1 MFVDLVFK
9 KTTLVNFTL
18 DHTMLTNAQT
28 KLIAIQQSGEL
39 DAAAIENTK
48 ETLALLKILAM
59 AQADVDAGR
68 VHTLDEVMEA
78 IRSKR
83 VPNTFAIT
91 GD

>member
-1 MFVDLVFK
+1 
-9 KTTLVNFTL
+9 
-18 DHTMLTNAQT
+18 MLTTAQT
-28 KLIAIQQSGEL
+28 KLIAIQQSAEL
-39 DAAAIENTK
+39 DAPAIEKTK

-68 VHTLDEVMEA
+68 VHTLDEVMDA

-83 VPNTFAIT
+83 APNTCAIT

>member
-1 MFVDLVFK
+1 
-9 KTTLVNFTL
+9 
-18 DHTMLTNAQT
+18 MLTNAQT
-28 KLIAIQQSGEL
+28 KLIAILQSGEL
-39 DAAAIENTK
+39 DAVAIEKTK

-68 VHTLDEVMEA
+68 VHTLDEVMEG

-83 VPNTFAIT
+83 APNTCAIT

>member
-1 MFVDLVFK
+1 
-9 KTTLVNFTL
+9 
-18 DHTMLTNAQT
+18 MLTNAQT
-28 KLIAIQQSGEL
+28 KLIAIQQSGEV
-39 DAAAIENTK
+39 DAAAIEKTK

>member
-1 MFVDLVFK
+1 
-9 KTTLVNFTL
+9 
-18 DHTMLTNAQT
+18 MLTNAQT

-39 DAAAIENTK
+39 DAAAIEKTK

-83 VPNTFAIT
+83 APNTCAIN

>member
-1 MFVDLVFK
+1 
-9 KTTLVNFTL
+9 
-18 DHTMLTNAQT
+18 MLTNAQT
-28 KLIAIQQSGEL
+28 KLIAILQSGEL
-39 DAAAIENTK
+39 DAAAIEKTK

>member
-1 MFVDLVFK
+1 
-9 KTTLVNFTL
+9 
-18 DHTMLTNAQT
+18 MLTNAQT
-28 KLIAIQQSGEL
+28 KLIAIQQSGEV
-39 DAAAIENTK
+39 DAAAIEKTK

-68 VHTLDEVMEA
+68 VHTLDEVMKA

-83 VPNTFAIT
+83 APNTSAIT

>member
-1 MFVDLVFK
+1 
-9 KTTLVNFTL
+9 
-18 DHTMLTNAQT
+18 MLTNAQT

-39 DAAAIENTK
+39 DAAAIEKTK

-83 VPNTFAIT
+83 APNTCAIT

>member
-1 MFVDLVFK
+1 
-9 KTTLVNFTL
+9 
-18 DHTMLTNAQT
+18 MLTNAQT

-39 DAAAIENTK
+39 DAAAIEKTR

>member
-1 MFVDLVFK
+1 
-9 KTTLVNFTL
+9 
-18 DHTMLTNAQT
+18 MLTNAQT

-39 DAAAIENTK
+39 DAAAIEKTK

-59 AQADVDAGR
+59 AQAGADAGR

>member
-1 MFVDLVFK
+1 
-9 KTTLVNFTL
+9 
-18 DHTMLTNAQT
+18 MLTNAQT
-28 KLIAIQQSGEL
+28 KLIAILQSGEL
-39 DAAAIENTK
+39 DAAAIEKTK

-83 VPNTFAIT
+83 APNTCAIT

>member
-1 MFVDLVFK
+1 
-9 KTTLVNFTL
+9 
-18 DHTMLTNAQT
+18 MLTNAQT

-39 DAAAIENTK
+39 DAAAIEKTK